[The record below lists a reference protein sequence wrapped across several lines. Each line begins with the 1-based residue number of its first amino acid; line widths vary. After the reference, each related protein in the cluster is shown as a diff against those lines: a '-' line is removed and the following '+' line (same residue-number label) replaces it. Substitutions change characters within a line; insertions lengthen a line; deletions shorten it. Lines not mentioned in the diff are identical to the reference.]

1 MTLQACRGR
10 LDVQRDDD
18 VDMGVE
24 IPVQLVTPPA
34 SSGSSRDTLRSATTG
49 DVGVSYDEYQFR
61 KPAACSTDPSY
72 ENFRFNIKANNH
84 VGGENVQAPVKGEER
99 KEPPPRKPTYKDPNP
114 EPEPEPEKIEIFQIP
129 CFNDYLVMFSSAAG
143 NIYTCIYSIYRHLT
157 YCYEYLLKSIFNIY
171 VASTLGLYIIYI
183 II

>member
-1 MTLQACRGR
+1 M
-10 LDVQRDDD
+10 DVQRDDE

-24 IPVQLVTPPA
+24 VPVQFVTPPA
-34 SSGSSRDTLRSATTG
+34 SADSSHDPLRPATTG
-49 DVGVSYDEYQFR
+49 DVGVNYDEYQFR
-61 KPAACSTDPSY
+61 KPAAWSTDPSY

-84 VGGENVQAPVKGEER
+84 VGGQNVQASAKGEER
-99 KEPPPRKPTYKDPNP
+99 KKPPPRKPTYKAPNP

-143 NIYTCIYSIYRHLT
+143 NIYIYIQYIPPFDILL
-157 YCYEYLLKSIFNIY
+157 EYLLKSIFNIY
-171 VASTLGLYIIYI
+171 VASTLGFYIIYI

>member
-1 MTLQACRGR
+1 M
-10 LDVQRDDD
+10 DVQRDDE

-34 SSGSSRDTLRSATTG
+34 SSSSSRDPLRPATTG
-49 DVGVSYDEYQFR
+49 DVVGSYEEYQFR
-61 KPAACSTDPSY
+61 KQAAWSTDPIY
-72 ENFRFNIKANNH
+72 ENFRFNKKVNYH
-84 VGGENVQAPVKGEER
+84 VGGQTQSGYQVNVQASVKGEER
-99 KEPPPRKPTYKDPNP
+99 KEPPPRTTTYKVPNP

-143 NIYTCIYSIYRHLT
+143 NIYMYIQYIPPFDILL
-157 YCYEYLLKSIFNIY
+157 EYLLKSIFNIY